1 MCLFFII
8 KYSDMRRSPAAMFDC
23 LQWSTPYIVFFYKQD
38 PHKRN
43 ACRVPDALYDLELD
57 DTLLPVTYES

>member
-1 MCLFFII
+1 
-8 KYSDMRRSPAAMFDC
+8 MRLSPAVMFDC

-43 ACRVPDALYDLELD
+43 ACRVPDALNDLELD